1 MVRTL
6 AARLRQIAR
15 RLRRAYGAP
24 PAPRRL
30 PPLDELVLTIL
41 SQNTNDTNRDR
52 AYADLRLALPTWD
65 DVADAPIPL
74 IERAIRSGGLAPTK
88 APRIRAVLRSI
99 RDQGIALDDRALRR
113 IRHDRLFDMLVGLPG
128 VGPKTAAC
136 VLLFSLDKPYFPVDT
151 HVHRVAIR
159 LGLVT
164 PRASA
169 VQTQELL
176 QAALMPGEMYEAHM
190 NLIRHGRHVCVA
202 LRPICSQCPL
212 NDLCPKVG
220 VVGAR

>member
-1 MVRTL
+1 VPVTL
-6 AARLRQIAR
+6 RARLRQIAR
-15 RLRRAYGAP
+15 RLRRAYGEP
-24 PAPRRL
+24 PEPRRL

-52 AYADLRLALPTWD
+52 AYADLTAKLPSWD
-65 DVADAPIPL
+65 DVADAPLPV

-88 APRIRAVLRSI
+88 APRIRAVLRAL
-99 RDQGIALDDRALRR
+99 RDRGIALDDRALRR
-113 IRHDRLFDMLVGLPG
+113 IRHDRLFELLVGLPG

-136 VLLFSLDKPYFPVDT
+136 VLLFSLDRPYFPVDT

-159 LGLVT
+159 LGLV
-164 PRASA
+164 PPKANA
-169 VQTQELL
+169 VRTQELL
-176 QAALMPGEMYEAHM
+176 QGSLAPDEMYEVHM

-202 LRPICSQCPL
+202 LRPICSQCVL

-220 VVGAR
+220 VARSR